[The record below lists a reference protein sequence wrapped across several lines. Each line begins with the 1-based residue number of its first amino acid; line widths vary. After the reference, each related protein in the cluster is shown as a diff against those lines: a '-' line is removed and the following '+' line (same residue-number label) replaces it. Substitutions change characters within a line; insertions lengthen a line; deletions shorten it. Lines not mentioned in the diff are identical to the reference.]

1 MSTEKTLK
9 VQPVKEFMGERNFV
23 SVHKTVRE
31 NANGYPYVT
40 FIDKDN
46 KAENIYFSKSE
57 SDKHQAGNEIAKG
70 FFDKLQI
77 AETENAE
84 GEKRMKLVGT
94 GSLRVTV
101 EDLF

>member
-9 VQPVKEFMGERNFV
+9 VQSVRDFMLERKFV

-46 KAENIYFSKSE
+46 KAENVYFSKSE
-57 SDKHQAGNEIAKG
+57 SNNYSAGKEIAKG

-77 AETENAE
+77 GETENAE

-94 GSLRVTV
+94 GSLRVTM